1 VNLCLRQL
9 FKSLLNIVTDTN
21 VHEYSMVIV
30 IILILVI
37 KQFLQVYKQNMET
50 TSILWIQKISFAQ
63 FYPAHVGFGG
73 FAQPGFNH
81 G

>member
-1 VNLCLRQL
+1 M
-9 FKSLLNIVTDTN
+9 FKGLLNIVTDTN

-30 IILILVI
+30 LILVI
-37 KQFLQVYKQNMET
+37 KQFLQVYKQNMEI

-63 FYPAHVGFGG
+63 FCPALAGFWG
-73 FAQPGFNH
+73 FAQPGFNRGFNH